1 MPMPIRTLAELFEV
15 VEHRDKPV
23 CLLVKE
29 AGRYR
34 EISTRE
40 FAARVREVA
49 AALNQVGIRPGDRVA
64 LMAENGP
71 HWPTVDF
78 AVCALGA
85 VLVPV
90 YPTLLPEGAA
100 YIVRDSG
107 ARWLFVQGEERL
119 RGMLGVRASMPSV
132 EGMVGIGAAAPDQG
146 VEELAEFRR
155 RGAGVDPQEFHAWCR
170 RARPEDLATL
180 IYTSGTTGEP
190 KGVMLTHHNLVSNLL
205 AGCEVLALKGDYVGL
220 SFLPLSHSFERLVD
234 YCYFHVGVTIAYAES
249 VQTVAQNL
257 LEVHPHVFVAV
268 PRVFE
273 KILSRIQENVR
284 AQGRARRA
292 LFHWALAQGKA
303 NLGRRLKGEPVSFS
317 CRIADRL
324 VFSKLRERL
333 GGRFVFAVSGGAPLA
348 RETAEFFWSAG
359 LPIYEGYG
367 LTETSPVISVNT
379 AKAVKLGT
387 VGRPIPGVEVQIAE
401 DGEILARGPNVMKG
415 YYNRPKDT
423 AEVITSDGWFHTGDI
438 GNLDADGFLSI
449 TDRKKELII
458 NAYGKNIAPA
468 PIENALKQS
477 RWISQAVLI
486 GDRKQYLVALLV
498 PDFEVL
504 RTWAKGKGLSLS
516 DSELVRHA
524 EFLDLVRADVE
535 AVNQGLNRYEQ
546 VRNWKVLD
554 REFSI
559 EGGELTPKLSVKRR
573 VIQQKYEKEIAEL
586 YKGVEN

>member
-1 MPMPIRTLAELFEV
+1 MSIRTLAELFEE
-15 VEHRDKPV
+15 VERRNKPA
-23 CLLVKE
+23 CLMVKE
-29 AGRYR
+29 GGQYR
-34 EISTRE
+34 TISTRE
-40 FAARVREVA
+40 FATGVRELA
-49 AALNQVGIRPGDRVA
+49 RALDQVGIRPGDRVA

-78 AVCALGA
+78 AVAALGA

-107 ARWLFVQGEERL
+107 ARWLFVQGDDRL
-119 RGMLGVRASMPSV
+119 RGMLGVRSQMPSL
-132 EGMVGIGAAAPDQG
+132 EGVVGIGASAPEEG
-146 VEELAEFRR
+146 VPELAEFRLA
-155 RGAGVDPQEFHAWCR
+155 GAGGDPKEFDSWCR
-170 RARPEDLATL
+170 RARSEDLATL

-205 AGCEVLALKGDYVGL
+205 AGCEVLALQGDYVAL

-249 VQTVAQNL
+249 VQTVGQNL
-257 LEVHPHVFVAV
+257 LEVRPHVFVAV

-273 KILSRIQENVR
+273 KVLSRIQENVN
-284 AQGRARRA
+284 AQGGLRAA
-292 LFHWALAQGKA
+292 LFRWALARGRANLDRRLQGK
-303 NLGRRLKGEPVSFS
+303 PVSLT
-317 CRIADRL
+317 CRIADTL

-379 AKAVKLGT
+379 VGAVKLGT
-387 VGRPIPGVEVQIAE
+387 VGKPIPGVEVRIAE
-401 DGEILARGPNVMKG
+401 DGEILARGPNVMLG
-415 YYNRPKDT
+415 YYNRPKET
-423 AEVITSDGWFHTGDI
+423 AELIDPDGWFHTGDI
-438 GNLDADGFLSI
+438 GKMDADGFLAI
-449 TDRKKELII
+449 TDRKKELIV
-458 NAYGKNIAPA
+458 NAYGKNVAPA

-477 RWISQAVLI
+477 RWIAQAVLI
-486 GDRKQYLVALLV
+486 GDRRQYLVALLV

-504 RTWAKGKGLSLS
+504 RAWAKGQGLDLS
-516 DSELVRHA
+516 DSELVRNRD
-524 EFLDLVRADVE
+524 FLGFIQSDVE
-535 AVNQGLNRYEQ
+535 AVNRALARYEQ
-546 VRNWKVLD
+546 VRCWRVLD

-559 EGGELTPKLSVKRR
+559 ESGELTPKLSVKRR
-573 VIQQKYEKEIAEL
+573 VIQQKFAKEIDEL
-586 YKGVEN
+586 YEGES